1 MALNAP
7 RAGGRSPHECG
18 NGQRRLTGCE
28 SSTSEMRKPC
38 ECCHTKMKFIWQM
51 NGNFKHSMVIPD
63 RFLSHFAAKSSG
75 TITLETPNGNMYKVG
90 VGKNMKRT
98 LLLSGWE
105 AFVHANSI
113 QENDFLSFRYRGSSR
128 FAVTVFDASGLE
140 KVYFCCAA
148 AGMKNASN
156 NVQKKARTYIDIL
169 SSSDDHTTQSSASDT
184 SDECQ
189 KARPNHHGKQ
199 AKKPSVS
206 SSEDLSEDGSSGHRS
221 LESEDLG
228 RFSSPY
234 YLPGHHK
241 LAKEQKAELVA
252 LVDKIQPEICVLVI
266 IMNKTN
272 VKRHPDLVVPKDA
285 LLHFPHKNQ
294 IITLE
299 LPGKRKNWAC
309 KFRIRADG
317 GGRHLY
323 LGDFVHDNRILEGD
337 LCILQPMTKNDASVF
352 TMTVHLIRKERTDI
366 TSSHQTRKINSGGI
380 SSSSHHDTTRYN
392 QGDKRFEERFA
403 RRDSSS
409 HFRKITKM
417 AYEESGEGSPDEND
431 SFKSDDLQTLT
442 ITDYVLSYKSY
453 LSRAQTGQVIMLLGE
468 IRPKKPV
475 LVAVMRKK
483 NVQSSSPFLEIPKEY
498 AAAHFPNESVAI
510 TLQMLGKNKKW
521 HPRLCMENDKRI
533 YMLRGHWLDFV
544 LDNHVMEG
552 DICLFE
558 PMKGGKFLCSQFTS
572 FAPRQLIARVELVFK
587 GLAQVMEE
595 PIQRWHQVFILRK
608 NQLMEEMVVRKTRSM
623 ELQMNHCIIGS
634 PMILPTFYRIGAIYL
649 HSRRRLF

>member
-1 MALNAP
+1 
-7 RAGGRSPHECG
+7 
-18 NGQRRLTGCE
+18 
-28 SSTSEMRKPC
+28 MRKPC

-140 KVYFCCAA
+140 K
-148 AGMKNASN
+148 
-156 NVQKKARTYIDIL
+156 ARTYIDIL

-189 KARPNHHGKQ
+189 KVRPNHHGKQ

-206 SSEDLSEDGSSGHRS
+206 SSEDLSAEDGSSGHRS

-272 VKRHPDLVVPKDA
+272 VKRHPDLVVPKDYA

-366 TSSHQTRKINSGGI
+366 ASSHQTRKINSGGI
-380 SSSSHHDTTRYN
+380 SSSSHHDTTRHIHQLVCVCTN
-392 QGDKRFEERFA
+392 RMHVCNFIAHSFHLPVETCVVC
-403 RRDSSS
+403 
-409 HFRKITKM
+409 I
-417 AYEESGEGSPDEND
+417 GEGSPDEND
-431 SFKSDDLQTLT
+431 SFKSDDLQTLP

-483 NVQSSSPFLEIPKEY
+483 NVQSSIPFLEIPKEY

-544 LDNHVMEG
+544 LDNHVVEG

-572 FAPRQLIARVELVFK
+572 FAPRQLITRVELVFK

-608 NQLMEEMVVRKTRSM
+608 NQLMVWK
-623 ELQMNHCIIGS
+623 
-634 PMILPTFYRIGAIYL
+634 A
-649 HSRRRLF
+649 